1 MEKDYPLGV
10 MGKEL
15 FALSALLDSMSRDY
29 ANQEDDVS
37 RFMLQ
42 ESYRR
47 LAAFPIY
54 LKQKKEVPPL
64 AAKHQFMVDTTQDE
78 TIAKTIASLCERAEN
93 DPFLLREDFETAYQ
107 AIHDYC
113 IQEISHFLMPLDNL
127 FTKKEDQALEKVFS
141 SIGYYLI
148 PALPEWER

>member
-1 MEKDYPLGV
+1 MGKDYPLGV

-15 FALSALLDSMSRDY
+15 FALSALLDSLSRDY

-47 LAAFPIY
+47 LSAFPIY
-54 LKQKKEVPPL
+54 LKQKKEVLPL
-64 AAKHQFMVDTTQDE
+64 AAKHHFIVDTKQDE

-93 DPFLLREDFETAYQ
+93 DPFLLREDFENAYQ

-127 FTKKEDQALEKVFS
+127 FTKKEDQALEEVFS
-141 SIGYYLI
+141 PIGYYL
-148 PALPEWER
+148 LPTAPDWER

>member
-127 FTKKEDQALEKVFS
+127 FTKKEDQALEKAFS

-148 PALPEWER
+148 PALPEWEK